1 MEALEGKVALVI
13 GGSRGMG
20 KQMAIELARHGA
32 DVAVAART
40 AVAADSDLP
49 GSTLETAEAIRTLG
63 RRADPIKVD
72 LADPTDVDTMVG
84 RALELFTH
92 IDILVHSVQYHGH
105 GMYDSFLE
113 TTVEELEQQMV
124 VNAMSAVRA
133 CKLLVPHMTGLGGG
147 TIVLVTSSAG
157 RVDQGKLPGAGAP
170 GLGYDISKAVVCR
183 LVTAL
188 AKEVK
193 DVGIAVIG
201 LSPGFVASE
210 FVQKGS
216 VDGTFMSWDTNLAV
230 PPTLPGRAVGW
241 LCTHDPMSHSGIE
254 YELSDLVAAQ
264 DLT

>member
-1 MEALEGKVALVI
+1 MEALEGKVALVM

-40 AVAADSDLP
+40 ARCPDSDLP

-72 LADPTDVDTMVG
+72 LADPTDIDTMVG
-84 RALELFTH
+84 RAIELFTH

-133 CKLLVPHMTGLGGG
+133 LQT
-147 TIVLVTSSAG
+147 
-157 RVDQGKLPGAGAP
+157 AGAP
-170 GLGYDISKAVVCR
+170 HDRTGRRNHRPGDFERRPGRPGKAAGCRCARAWLRHLESCR
-183 LVTAL
+183 LSAG
-188 AKEVK
+188 
-193 DVGIAVIG
+193 DRVGQRG
-201 LSPGFVASE
+201 
-210 FVQKGS
+210 Q
-216 VDGTFMSWDTNLAV
+216 
-230 PPTLPGRAVGW
+230 GRW
-241 LCTHDPMSHSGIE
+241 HSG
-254 YELSDLVAAQ
+254 YRTQSRLRGQ
-264 DLT
+264 